1 MISNVIGSSV
11 QCGPLTPTKREQVG
25 AADRHRRDARHR
37 VAVDELDV
45 DRRAEHEGQRAAGD
59 EHAEHVDLREPDGG
73 ADEEAVV
80 EEVLGDRDVLAG
92 DRVDLDA
99 PGLDAEGLA
108 AAPSG
113 SPSAAA
119 VMSSA
124 VQPLSS
130 AYCSQSITG
139 SSGNADTV
147 GVEMLTSNDTPLSTA
162 VRPSSSRPTSPAS
175 SMLARS
181 V

>member
-1 MISNVIGSSV
+1 MTGSSV

-25 AADRHRRDARHR
+25 AADRHRGHALHR
-37 VAVDELDV
+37 GAVDELDV
-45 DRRAEHEGQRAAGD
+45 DRRAEHERQRAARD
-59 EHAEHVDLREPDGG
+59 EHAEHVDLREPHGG

-80 EEVLGDRDVLAG
+80 EEVLGDRTSSPVTGSVSMRPVLTPKG
-92 DRVDLDA
+92 LHDA
-99 PGLDAEGLA
+99 L
-108 AAPSG
+108 SG

-119 VMSSA
+119 VMSAA
-124 VQPLSS
+124 VQPWSS

-139 SSGNADTV
+139 SSGKAETV
-147 GVEMLTSNDTPLSTA
+147 GRRDVDLERHTPEHRGQAFVLEA
-162 VRPSSSRPTSPAS
+162 DSPAS